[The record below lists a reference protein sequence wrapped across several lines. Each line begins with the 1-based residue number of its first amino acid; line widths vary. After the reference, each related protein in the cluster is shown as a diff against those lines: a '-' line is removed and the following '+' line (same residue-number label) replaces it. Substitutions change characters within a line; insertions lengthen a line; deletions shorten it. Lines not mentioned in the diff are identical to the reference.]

1 MEAITTLFS
10 GPLFLPS
17 ICLLVA
23 LALSVVAVIGSF
35 DFGDGDVDLDID
47 ASGGGNLEWLAVGT
61 RWLNISQIPASIWFC
76 IFAFVWWS
84 VSLAAWLAI
93 DRLYTSSP
101 ALWLSALLT
110 VRNLIVALPLT
121 KFCTNPLR
129 GLVTRNEHSSDTLI
143 GKECVISS
151 GQAGPEFGQAKLH
164 TDAAPLLLNVRTD
177 GSYLA
182 KGARVWIT
190 HYDERRRTYL
200 VSPVDPVP
208 PRLELP
214 DSSRETKA

>member
-1 MEAITTLFS
+1 MEAIVTLFS

-23 LALSVVAVIGSF
+23 LAISAIAVVGLLH
-35 DFGDGDVDLDID
+35 FGHGDVDLDV
-47 ASGGGNLEWLAVGT
+47 GGDGNFEWLGGAT
-61 RWLNISQIPASIWFC
+61 QWLNIRQIPASIWFC
-76 IFAFVWWS
+76 IFALVWWS

-101 ALWLSALLT
+101 ALWLSTLLT
-110 VRNLIVALPLT
+110 VRNLIIALPLT
-121 KFCTNPLR
+121 KLLTNPLR
-129 GLVTRNEHSSDTLI
+129 ALATRTEHSSETLI
-143 GKECVISS
+143 GKECEISS

-164 TDAAPLLLNVRTD
+164 TDAAPLLLNIRTD

-200 VSPVDPVP
+200 VTAVDPMP
-208 PRLELP
+208 PRLGP
-214 DSSRETKA
+214 PGGPTETRA